1 MAIQRLVFTRTSFDH
16 ITEELVTAL
25 SDGDKIEFKDLFT
38 KVYPELRR
46 KKTASGSEEVLR
58 LRCYERLLKLAG
70 NGLVEKKE
78 KTFRALPGIEQAS
91 NGHERSAILRRRG
104 DVPRRAADLD

>member
-1 MAIQRLVFTRTSFDH
+1 MAIQRLVFNRTSFDP
-16 ITEELVTAL
+16 ITEELVIAL
-25 SDGDKIEFKDLFT
+25 SGGETIEFKDLFT
-38 KVYPELRR
+38 KVYREL
-46 KKTASGSEEVLR
+46 KWQKAASGSEEVLR

-91 NGHERSAILRRRG
+91 SSGRDIWKQA
-104 DVPRRAADLD
+104 RRAADVD